1 MSDFINEVGN
11 VFIPGLDAST
21 LLSLTMSPV
30 ACVDVYVFE
39 PGTGTV
45 RFPAVDL

>member
-1 MSDFINEVGN
+1 MSLSQVWT
-11 VFIPGLDAST
+11 PP

-39 PGTGTV
+39 PGAGTV